1 MQTLELIN
9 ETQTDSR
16 NGWLR
21 ILMPKDKCIYA
32 GCRRVIKVFDSV
44 THQISFEFELPIN
57 DSIYSLAHSDTLL
70 FAGSLS
76 GAIYVSYQKNKSIDR
91 FFPLD

>member
-1 MQTLELIN
+1 MFLSIQIRLFISEIKDPVCSLTHYNHHLYSSSNKCLKVWDMNTLDLIN

-32 GCRRVIKVFDSV
+32 GCRRVIKV
-44 THQISFEFELPIN
+44 N
-57 DSIYSLAHSDTLL
+57 
-70 FAGSLS
+70 
-76 GAIYVSYQKNKSIDR
+76 
-91 FFPLD
+91 